1 MAKAIQSDVKKAKM
15 VFGISWFFII
25 FNVIGIAWSVGVRF
39 YFAAVQNETFF
50 TTYFAERL
58 NEFYWISVFFNA
70 WVVLALFQIF
80 VWHRSLNLVQE
91 DTREAAAAEASVKL
105 ARLTA
110 FVVAFLALLAFAYT
124 FKIWRNLDE
133 IGRQYNFL

>member
-1 MAKAIQSDVKKAKM
+1 MAKAIQTDVKKAKM